1 MHLSPTSWPNGKWYT
16 KANPSKNL
24 CKIPGTCSV
33 SSRCAVVV
41 NILDQIRPKSGVKPD
56 CACVLLWVCL
66 NVHFCARD
74 RWQQRT
80 FKKKKKR
87 LVKGAAGDSSVG
99 DRESGWKK
107 EEKDVIRREQKA
119 IPLWEHGQ
127 SKIQTDGKCWD
138 LSLRSQYSKW
148 LNFTSALLEK
158 IPQMIE
164 YIANITFCFSTNL
177 VNFHKGYPVTL
188 Y

>member
-1 MHLSPTSWPNGKWYT
+1 MVYQGKSFKKYLS
-16 KANPSKNL
+16 
-24 CKIPGTCSV
+24 KILGTCSV

-41 NILDQIRPKSGVKPD
+41 NTLDQIRPESGVKPD

-80 FKKKKKR
+80 FKKKKR

-119 IPLWEHGQ
+119 IPLWEPGQ

-158 IPQMIE
+158 KNPTQSWLQQD
-164 YIANITFCFSTNL
+164 YISNLIFCFSTL
-177 VNFHKGYPVTL
+177 RMWQISIKTALSPCF
-188 Y
+188 

>member
-1 MHLSPTSWPNGKWYT
+1 M
-16 KANPSKNL
+16 
-24 CKIPGTCSV
+24 CISV
-33 SSRCAVVV
+33 PETDGNNAP
-41 NILDQIRPKSGVKPD
+41 L
-56 CACVLLWVCL
+56 
-66 NVHFCARD
+66 
-74 RWQQRT
+74 
-80 FKKKKKR
+80 KKKKR

-119 IPLWEHGQ
+119 IPLWEPGQ

-158 IPQMIE
+158 KKPNPIMIATGL
-164 YIANITFCFSTNL
+164 YIKLNILFFYIEN
-177 VNFHKGYPVTL
+177 VANFH
-188 Y
+188 